1 MNPMPAVQM
10 DGRALAGRI
19 KEQVRA
25 QVEGMERRPGLA
37 AVRVGEDPASQ
48 VYTRNRRK
56 DCALCGIYH
65 EEYVLPQDTTQPELM
80 DLIDML
86 NSRADID
93 GILMEFPLPEHLDRR
108 AVQLA
113 IRPDKD
119 VDCVNPANMGHLMLG
134 EEALRPCTPA
144 AVMRLL
150 EEYGVETAGK
160 TCVLVG
166 RSSIVGKPLA
176 MLMLLGDATVTI
188 CHTKTAMLAEE
199 CRRAD
204 ILVTAAGEA
213 GLITADL
220 VKEGAVVVDI
230 AVNRDA
236 RGALCGDTVYDQVV
250 QKAACLTPVPGGV
263 GPVTRAILMENT
275 LKAAVGH
282 NRK

>member
-1 MNPMPAVQM
+1 MPAVQM

-48 VYTRNRRK
+48 VYTRSRRK

-93 GILMEFPLPEHLDRR
+93 GILMEFPLPEHLDSR

-119 VDCVNPANMGHLMLG
+119 VDCINPANMGHLMLG

-220 VKEGAVVVDI
+220 VKDGAVVVDI

-275 LKAAVGH
+275 LKAAAGH
-282 NRK
+282 DRK

>member
-1 MNPMPAVQM
+1 MPAVQM

-48 VYTRNRRK
+48 VYTRSRRK

-80 DLIDML
+80 DLINML

-119 VDCVNPANMGHLMLG
+119 VDCINPANMGHLMLG

-275 LKAAVGH
+275 LKAAAGH
-282 NRK
+282 DRK

>member
-1 MNPMPAVQM
+1 MPAVQM

-48 VYTRNRRK
+48 VYTRSRRK

-93 GILMEFPLPEHLDRR
+93 GILMEFPLPEHLDSR
-108 AVQLA
+108 AVQMA

-119 VDCVNPANMGHLMLG
+119 VDCINPANMGHLMLG

-160 TCVLVG
+160 PCVLVG

-220 VKEGAVVVDI
+220 VKDGAVVVDI

-236 RGALCGDTVYDQVV
+236 RGALCGDTVYDQVAR
-250 QKAACLTPVPGGV
+250 KAACLTPVPGGV

-275 LKAAVGH
+275 LKAAAGH
-282 NRK
+282 DRK

>member
-1 MNPMPAVQM
+1 MPAVQM

-48 VYTRNRRK
+48 VYTRSRRK

-65 EEYVLPQDTTQPELM
+65 EEYVLHQDTTQPELM

-236 RGALCGDTVYDQVV
+236 RGALCGDTVYDQVAR
-250 QKAACLTPVPGGV
+250 KAACLTPVPGGV

-275 LKAAVGH
+275 LKAAAGH
-282 NRK
+282 DRK

>member
-1 MNPMPAVQM
+1 MPAVQM

-48 VYTRNRRK
+48 VYTRSRRK

-236 RGALCGDTVYDQVV
+236 RGALCGDTVYDQVAR
-250 QKAACLTPVPGGV
+250 KAACLTPVPGGV

-275 LKAAVGH
+275 LKAAAGH
-282 NRK
+282 DRK

>member
-1 MNPMPAVQM
+1 MPAVQM

-48 VYTRNRRK
+48 VYTRSRRK

-119 VDCVNPANMGHLMLG
+119 VDCINPANMGHLMLG

-275 LKAAVGH
+275 LKAAAGH
-282 NRK
+282 DRK

>member
-1 MNPMPAVQM
+1 MPAVQM

-48 VYTRNRRK
+48 VYTRSRRK

-65 EEYVLPQDTTQPELM
+65 EEYVLHQDTTQPELM

-93 GILMEFPLPEHLDRR
+93 GILMEFPLPEHLDSR

-275 LKAAVGH
+275 LKAAAGH

>member
-1 MNPMPAVQM
+1 MPAVQM

-48 VYTRNRRK
+48 VYTRSRRK

-80 DLIDML
+80 ALIDML

-119 VDCVNPANMGHLMLG
+119 VDCINPANMGHLMLG

-236 RGALCGDTVYDQVV
+236 RGALCGDTVYDQVAR
-250 QKAACLTPVPGGV
+250 KAACLTPVPGGV

-275 LKAAVGH
+275 LKAAAGH
-282 NRK
+282 DRK

>member
-1 MNPMPAVQM
+1 MPAVQM

-48 VYTRNRRK
+48 VYTRSRRK
-56 DCALCGIYH
+56 DCALCGSYH

-119 VDCVNPANMGHLMLG
+119 VDCINPANMGHLMLG

-204 ILVTAAGEA
+204 ILVTATGEA

-236 RGALCGDTVYDQVV
+236 RGALCGDTVYDQVAR
-250 QKAACLTPVPGGV
+250 KAACLTPVPGGV

-275 LKAAVGH
+275 LKAAAGH
-282 NRK
+282 DRK

>member
-1 MNPMPAVQM
+1 MPAVQM

-25 QVEGMERRPGLA
+25 QVERMERRPGLA

-48 VYTRNRRK
+48 VYTRSRRK

-93 GILMEFPLPEHLDRR
+93 GILMEFPLPEHLDSR

-119 VDCVNPANMGHLMLG
+119 VDCINPANMGHLMLG

-220 VKEGAVVVDI
+220 VKDGAVVVDI

-236 RGALCGDTVYDQVV
+236 RGALCGDTVYDQVAR
-250 QKAACLTPVPGGV
+250 KAACLTPVPGGV

-275 LKAAVGH
+275 LKAAAGH
-282 NRK
+282 DRK

>member
-1 MNPMPAVQM
+1 MPAVQM

-119 VDCVNPANMGHLMLG
+119 VDCINPANMGHLMLG

-236 RGALCGDTVYDQVV
+236 RGALCGDTVYDQVAR
-250 QKAACLTPVPGGV
+250 KAACLTPVPGGV

-275 LKAAVGH
+275 LKAAAGH
-282 NRK
+282 DRK

>member
-1 MNPMPAVQM
+1 MPAVQM

-48 VYTRNRRK
+48 VYTRSRRK

-93 GILMEFPLPEHLDRR
+93 GILMEFPLPEHLDSR
-108 AVQLA
+108 AIQLA

-119 VDCVNPANMGHLMLG
+119 VDCINPANMGHLMLG

-188 CHTKTAMLAEE
+188 CHTKTAVLAEE

>member
-1 MNPMPAVQM
+1 MPAVQM

-48 VYTRNRRK
+48 VYTRSRRK

-93 GILMEFPLPEHLDRR
+93 GILMEFPLPEHLDSR

-236 RGALCGDTVYDQVV
+236 RGALCGDTVYDQVL

-275 LKAAVGH
+275 LKAAAGH
-282 NRK
+282 DRK

>member
-1 MNPMPAVQM
+1 MPAVQM

-25 QVEGMERRPGLA
+25 QVERMERRPGLA

-48 VYTRNRRK
+48 VYTRSRRK

-93 GILMEFPLPEHLDRR
+93 GILMEFPLPEHLDSR

-119 VDCVNPANMGHLMLG
+119 VDCINPANMGHLMLG

-220 VKEGAVVVDI
+220 VKDGAVVVDI

-275 LKAAVGH
+275 LKAAAGH
-282 NRK
+282 DRK

>member
-1 MNPMPAVQM
+1 MPAVQM

-25 QVEGMERRPGLA
+25 QVERMERRPGLA

-48 VYTRNRRK
+48 VYTRSRRK

-93 GILMEFPLPEHLDRR
+93 GILMEFPLPERLDSR
-108 AVQLA
+108 AVQMA

-119 VDCVNPANMGHLMLG
+119 VDCINPANMGHLMLG

-220 VKEGAVVVDI
+220 VKDGAVVVDI

-236 RGALCGDTVYDQVV
+236 RGALCGDTVYDQVAR
-250 QKAACLTPVPGGV
+250 KAACLTQVPGGV

-275 LKAAVGH
+275 LKAAAGH
-282 NRK
+282 DRK

>member
-1 MNPMPAVQM
+1 MPAVQM

-48 VYTRNRRK
+48 VYTRSRRK

-93 GILMEFPLPEHLDRR
+93 GILMEFPLPEHLDSR

-119 VDCVNPANMGHLMLG
+119 VDCINPANMGHLMLG

-220 VKEGAVVVDI
+220 VKDGAVVVDI

>member
-1 MNPMPAVQM
+1 MPAVQM

-48 VYTRNRRK
+48 VYTRSRRK

-93 GILMEFPLPEHLDRR
+93 GILMEFPLPEHLDSR
-108 AVQLA
+108 AIQLA

-119 VDCVNPANMGHLMLG
+119 VDCINPANMGHLMLG

>member
-1 MNPMPAVQM
+1 MPAVQM

-25 QVEGMERRPGLA
+25 QVERMERRPGLA

-48 VYTRNRRK
+48 VYTRSRRK

-93 GILMEFPLPEHLDRR
+93 GILMEFPLPEHLDSR
-108 AVQLA
+108 AVQMA

-119 VDCVNPANMGHLMLG
+119 VDCINPANMGHLMLG

-220 VKEGAVVVDI
+220 VKDGAVVVDI

-236 RGALCGDTVYDQVV
+236 RGALCGDTVYDQVAR
-250 QKAACLTPVPGGV
+250 KAACLTPVPGGV

-275 LKAAVGH
+275 LKAAAGH
-282 NRK
+282 DRK

>member
-1 MNPMPAVQM
+1 MPAVQM

-48 VYTRNRRK
+48 VYTRSRRK

-119 VDCVNPANMGHLMLG
+119 VDCINPANMGHLMLG

-275 LKAAVGH
+275 LKAAAGH

>member
-1 MNPMPAVQM
+1 MPAVQM

-48 VYTRNRRK
+48 VYTRSRRK

-93 GILMEFPLPEHLDRR
+93 GILMEFPLPEHLDSR

-188 CHTKTAMLAEE
+188 CHTKTAVLAEE

-275 LKAAVGH
+275 LKAAAGH
-282 NRK
+282 DRK

>member
-1 MNPMPAVQM
+1 MPAVQM

-93 GILMEFPLPEHLDRR
+93 GILMEFPLPEHLDSR

-236 RGALCGDTVYDQVV
+236 RGALCGDTVYDQVAR
-250 QKAACLTPVPGGV
+250 KAACLTPVPGGV

-275 LKAAVGH
+275 LKAAAGH
-282 NRK
+282 DRK

>member
-1 MNPMPAVQM
+1 MPAVQM

-48 VYTRNRRK
+48 VYTRSRRK

-93 GILMEFPLPEHLDRR
+93 GILMEFPLPEHLDSR

-119 VDCVNPANMGHLMLG
+119 VDCINPANMGHLMLG

-220 VKEGAVVVDI
+220 VKDGAVVVDI

-236 RGALCGDTVYDQVV
+236 RGALCGDTVYDQVAR
-250 QKAACLTPVPGGV
+250 KAACLTPVPGGV

-275 LKAAVGH
+275 LKAAAGH
-282 NRK
+282 DRK

>member
-1 MNPMPAVQM
+1 MPAVQM

-25 QVEGMERRPGLA
+25 QVERMERRPGLA

-48 VYTRNRRK
+48 VYTRSRRK
-56 DCALCGIYH
+56 DCALCGMYH

-93 GILMEFPLPEHLDRR
+93 GILMEFPLPEHLDSR

-119 VDCVNPANMGHLMLG
+119 VDCINPANMGHLMLG

-220 VKEGAVVVDI
+220 VKDGAVVVDI

-236 RGALCGDTVYDQVV
+236 RGALCGDTVYDQVAR
-250 QKAACLTPVPGGV
+250 KAACLTPVPGGV

-275 LKAAVGH
+275 LKAAAGH
-282 NRK
+282 DRK

>member
-1 MNPMPAVQM
+1 MPAVQM

-48 VYTRNRRK
+48 VYTRSRRK

-93 GILMEFPLPEHLDRR
+93 GILMEFPLPEHLDSR
-108 AVQLA
+108 AIQLA

-119 VDCVNPANMGHLMLG
+119 VDCINPANMGHLMLG

-236 RGALCGDTVYDQVV
+236 RGALCGDTVYDQVAR
-250 QKAACLTPVPGGV
+250 KAACLTPVPGGV

-275 LKAAVGH
+275 LKAAAGH
-282 NRK
+282 DRK

>member
-1 MNPMPAVQM
+1 MPAVQM
-10 DGRALAGRI
+10 DGRALADRI

-48 VYTRNRRK
+48 VYTRSRRK

-236 RGALCGDTVYDQVV
+236 RGALCGDTVYDQVAR
-250 QKAACLTPVPGGV
+250 KAACLTPVPGGV

>member
-1 MNPMPAVQM
+1 MPAVQM

-48 VYTRNRRK
+48 VYTRSRRK

-93 GILMEFPLPEHLDRR
+93 GILMEFPLPEHLDSR

>member
-1 MNPMPAVQM
+1 MPAVQM

-25 QVEGMERRPGLA
+25 QVERMERRPGLA

-48 VYTRNRRK
+48 VYTRSRRK

-93 GILMEFPLPEHLDRR
+93 GILMEFPLPEHLDSR

-119 VDCVNPANMGHLMLG
+119 VDCINPANMGHLMLG

-275 LKAAVGH
+275 LKAAAGH
-282 NRK
+282 DRK

>member
-1 MNPMPAVQM
+1 MPAVQM

-275 LKAAVGH
+275 LKAAAGH
-282 NRK
+282 DRK

>member
-1 MNPMPAVQM
+1 MPAVQM

-48 VYTRNRRK
+48 VYTRSRRK

-93 GILMEFPLPEHLDRR
+93 GILMEFPLPEHLDSR

-119 VDCVNPANMGHLMLG
+119 VDCINPANMGHLILG

-275 LKAAVGH
+275 LKAAAGH
-282 NRK
+282 DRK